1 MDSRAG
7 TGAPSPWS
15 IWAALLLIYVVWGST
30 YLAIK
35 LNVETLPPLLSGGVR
50 FLAAGGL
57 LSLLLLARRG
67 RAGMRVT
74 QRELAACA
82 AAGALLLVGGVGM
95 VMLAETKIASS
106 LAAIIAS
113 SAALW
118 IVLLRLLTGERVAAA
133 TIGAAI
139 AGLGGVAL
147 VVLPHADAR
156 ASAVGVLIALGAS
169 ISWAT
174 GSFVSR
180 RLPLPADPFLATALE
195 MLAGGAIL
203 LALGLAR
210 GEAAGLHLSAVSA
223 RSLGGLAYLAV
234 AGSLVSFSAYVWLLR
249 HVPIS
254 KVVTHQYA
262 NPLVAVLLGWA
273 ILSEEIGPNVLAGA
287 ALVVGSVAVVVRR
300 ESVSARAAE
309 AATAETG

>member
-35 LNVETLPPLLSGGVR
+35 LNVETLPPMLSGGVR

-57 LSLLLLARRG
+57 LYLLLLARRG
-67 RAGMRVT
+67 RAGTRVSR
-74 QRELAACA
+74 RELAACV
-82 AAGALLLVGGVGM
+82 AAGAVLLVGGVGM
-95 VMLAETKIASS
+95 VMVAETKISSS

-113 SAALW
+113 SVALW
-118 IVLLRLLTGERVAAA
+118 IIILRLVSGERLAAA

-139 AGLGGVAL
+139 VGLGGVAL
-147 VVLPHADAR
+147 VVLPQAGTH
-156 ASAVGVLIALGAS
+156 ASAVGVLISLGSS
-169 ISWAT
+169 ISWAL

-180 RLPLPADPFLATALE
+180 RMPLPADPFLTTAVE

-203 LALGLAR
+203 LSLGLAR
-210 GEAAGLHLSAVSA
+210 GEAGGLDLGAVSA

-234 AGSLVSFSAYVWLLR
+234 AGSLVAFSAYVWLLK

-254 KVVTHQYA
+254 KVVTHQYV

-273 ILSEEIGPNVLAGA
+273 ILSERIGPNVLAGA
-287 ALVVGSVAVVVRR
+287 ALVVGSIAVVVRR
-300 ESVSARAAE
+300 ESGSARAAE
-309 AATAETG
+309 AATAEAG